1 MTFENENPFA
11 LRSTLEYEMPDFTRI
26 NDESYL
32 PAFHAGCEDHLHE
45 VHEIIKQEEVT
56 FENTIVALERS
67 GQMLTRVLTV
77 FYNKSSSDT
86 TDRLDEIEEEIAPKL
101 SAHMD
106 AIRLNQ
112 ALFGRIKELYS
123 NRDSLELNNED
134 AWLLER
140 YYMDFTHAGAHLT
153 DAQREELTNLNEE
166 LSKLETQ
173 FGKNLLT
180 DTNDLGVV
188 VDDVAELDG
197 LSENEIAACAAAAK
211 ARGLE
216 GKWLVGMVNFTGHPL
231 LSSMKNRGLRERV
244 MKNSLLKGARSND
257 NDNRPVI
264 LQIIKLRAKRA
275 ELFGVKAH
283 AEHVLQDRNAQNP
296 ENVHKMLKQIA
307 PAAVRNAKLEG
318 ADLQKTID
326 ADFERQAKAV
336 LEEIFTDLDQD
347 VVGAMQALAANG
359 DGSTKTLEEIAA
371 VYGVSPARVAEIRN
385 KTAADVSAATQT
397 KNGLPFTL
405 ESWDWDF
412 YTEAVRL
419 EKYNLDTSAMRPYFE
434 LERVLQDGVFF
445 AANKLFGIS
454 FKERKDIVTYHPD
467 ARAFEVFNEDGSK
480 LALFIGDFY
489 TRDSKRGGAWMNNL
503 VDQNHLLGQLPVV
516 VNNLN
521 VPKPPAGQPTLLT
534 YDEITT
540 LFHEFGHT
548 LHGILSDVKYPR
560 FSGTSV
566 ERDFVEFPSQVNEMW
581 LTWPEVLDNYAKHY
595 ETGEKIPQ
603 EWVDNLKASA
613 AFNEGHATTAYLA
626 AAILDLAWHSL
637 DADATVADVE
647 EFEAKAIEAYG
658 LNYSPVPTRYRSTY
672 FSHIFAGGYSAG
684 YYGYIWSEVLD
695 ADTVDWFKENGGLT
709 RANGDHFRNT
719 LLSRGGSIN
728 SMQMFRNFRGRDA
741 TIEPLL
747 KRRGLL

>member
-11 LRSTLEYEMPDFTRI
+11 LRSTLEYEMPDFSRI

-32 PAFHAGCEDHLHE
+32 PAFNAGCAEQLHE
-45 VHEIIKQEEVT
+45 VHEIIKQDEVT
-56 FENTIVALERS
+56 FENTIVAMERS
-67 GQMLTRVLTV
+67 GQLLMRVLTV

-86 TDRLDEIEEEIAPKL
+86 TDRLDEIEEELAPQL
-101 SAHMD
+101 SAHTD

-112 ALFGRIKELYS
+112 DLFGRIKHLHE

-166 LSKLETQ
+166 LSKLETL

-180 DTNDLGVV
+180 DTNNLGVV

-197 LSENEIAACAAAAK
+197 LSENEIAACAAAAT

-231 LSSMKNRGLRERV
+231 LSSMKNRNLRERV
-244 MKNSLLKGARSND
+244 MKKSLIKGARSNE
-257 NDNRPVI
+257 NDNRPII

-275 ELFGVKAH
+275 ELFGVKTH

-296 ENVHKMLKQIA
+296 TNVHNMLRQIA
-307 PAAVRNAKLEG
+307 PAAVRNARAEG
-318 ADLQKTID
+318 ADLQKSID
-326 ADFERQAKAV
+326 SSGE
-336 LEEIFTDLDQD
+336 
-347 VVGAMQALAANG
+347 NY
-359 DGSTKTLEEIAA
+359 S
-371 VYGVSPARVAEIRN
+371 
-385 KTAADVSAATQT
+385 
-397 KNGLPFTL
+397 L
-405 ESWDWDF
+405 ESWDWDMF
-412 YTEAVRL
+412 TEAVRM
-419 EKYNLDTSAMRPYFE
+419 EKYNLDTTAMRPYFE
-434 LERVLQDGVFF
+434 LERVLNDGVFF

-503 VDQNHLLGQLPVV
+503 VDQSHLLGQLPVV

-581 LTWPEVLDNYAKHY
+581 LTWPEVLDNYARHY

-603 EWVDNLKASA
+603 EWVDNLKAAS
-613 AFNEGHATTAYLA
+613 AFNEGHATTSYLA

-647 EFEAKAIEAYG
+647 EFEAKAIESYG

>member
-32 PAFHAGCEDHLHE
+32 PAFYAGCAEHLHE
-45 VHEIIKQEEVT
+45 IHEIIKQEEVT

-67 GQMLTRVLTV
+67 GQLLTRVLVV

-101 SAHMD
+101 SAHED

-166 LSKLETQ
+166 LSKLETL
-173 FGKNLLT
+173 FGKNLLA
-180 DTNDLGVV
+180 DTNDLAVE

-197 LSENEIAACAAAAK
+197 LSDNEIAACAAAAK

-231 LSSMKNRGLRERV
+231 LASMKNRGLRERV
-244 MKNSLLKGARSND
+244 MKNSLLKGNCD
-257 NDNRPVI
+257 VKDNRKVI
-264 LQIIKLRAKRA
+264 LEIVKLRAKRA
-275 ELFGVKAH
+275 ELFGVKTH
-283 AEHVLQDRNAQNP
+283 AEHVLQNRNAQNP

-307 PAAVRNAKLEG
+307 PAAVRNARAEG
-318 ADLQKTID
+318 ADLQKAIE
-326 ADFERQAKAV
+326 ASGE
-336 LEEIFTDLDQD
+336 
-347 VVGAMQALAANG
+347 N
-359 DGSTKTLEEIAA
+359 
-371 VYGVSPARVAEIRN
+371 
-385 KTAADVSAATQT
+385 
-397 KNGLPFTL
+397 FTL

-445 AANKLFGIS
+445 AANKLFGIT

-467 ARAFEVFNEDGSK
+467 ARAFEVFNADGSK

-521 VPKPPAGQPTLLT
+521 IPKPPAGQPTLLT

-603 EWVDNLKASA
+603 EWVDNLKASS

-637 DADATVADVE
+637 DADAVVSDVE